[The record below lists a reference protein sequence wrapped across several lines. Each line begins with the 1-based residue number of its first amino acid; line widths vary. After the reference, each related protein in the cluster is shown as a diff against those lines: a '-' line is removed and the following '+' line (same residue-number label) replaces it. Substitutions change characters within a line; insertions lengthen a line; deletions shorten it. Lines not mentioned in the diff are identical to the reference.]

1 MALVASPIRMMR
13 TNAIQELGYE
23 LHIDNEN
30 CVPVYKKVM
39 DIGKKYGLKNAGFRT
54 FNSLNCEAG
63 NNQYQK
69 KYSIQ
74 MQYNLTAIYFRTSF
88 MGL

>member
-1 MALVASPIRMMR
+1 MALVALPIRMMR
-13 TNAIQELGYE
+13 TNAIKELGYE

-39 DIGKKYGLKNAGFRT
+39 DIGIKYGLKNAGFRT

-63 NNQYQK
+63 YNQYSK